1 MEENNKEKKNEKEE
15 HPIKPLLKH
24 KKDRTK
30 SKTEHKGIVWD
41 NKTIEEQYLDRKLH
55 PRQKIDEPKT
65 PYTPYEE
72 GDDEYLEKINE
83 VNKIQPTEDVL
94 NSVFNQLENVKTEG
108 QKEEEF
114 LQKRH
119 KAYANEFT
127 EAKKFFKEH
136 ENINNEEEY
145 DEELI
150 EETINNTLINK
161 FSGKITK
168 KLEEEK
174 K

>member
-1 MEENNKEKKNEKEE
+1 MKGEK
-15 HPIKPLLKH
+15 
-24 KKDRTK
+24 R
-30 SKTEHKGIVWD
+30 GIVWD
-41 NKTIEEQYLDRKLH
+41 NKTIEEQYEERKLH
-55 PRQKIDEPKT
+55 PCQKIDEPKT
-65 PYTPYEE
+65 PYLPYE
-72 GDDEYLEKINE
+72 GDDEYLKKITE
-83 VNKIQPTEDVL
+83 VNKLEGTEDVL
-94 NSVFNQLENVKTEG
+94 NDVMNKLKNVKNET

-136 ENINNEEEY
+136 ENINNEDEH